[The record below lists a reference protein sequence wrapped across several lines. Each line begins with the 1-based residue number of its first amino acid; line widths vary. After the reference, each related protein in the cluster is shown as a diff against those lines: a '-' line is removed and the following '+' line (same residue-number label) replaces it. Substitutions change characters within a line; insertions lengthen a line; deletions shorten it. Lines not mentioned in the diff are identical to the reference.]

1 MAEVHADRPEVDAEQ
16 QDGRRERKVDDSLN
30 RDDRGEV
37 VDRISD
43 IVGRHLTLERLKG
56 LVDLAVEA
64 DEVSLGPREVV
75 RVDKPVPSD
84 SNLSINVV
92 PAVRD
97 AELLFI
103 PGNIPDLDKR
113 CQGRIERHPDRP
125 SARGRGPEEA
135 SDRDV
140 EARDRCVSR
149 GVVRTGQERGSAAD
163 GDVHLR
169 CKILAQRDRASWKR
183 QVPSGNG
190 ESVEKRGK
198 AVRLDAGDCSVG
210 RASDFG
216 GRFHFAELGAAPH
229 RDAVDAGD
237 RLDGFAHLGS
247 VRRPRLELDV
257 RWVIRENPIQRRP
270 RGRIDRDEGSCNE
283 RDRQEDAQDGG
294 QGPSPT
300 AKDVCRSVAKQGH
313 GIPPASLR

>member
-1 MAEVHADRPEVDAEQ
+1 M
-16 QDGRRERKVDDSLN
+16 N
-30 RDDRGEV
+30 RNDRGEV
-37 VDRISD
+37 VDRIRN
-43 IVGRHLTLERLKG
+43 IVGYHLTLERLKDR
-56 LVDLAVEA
+56 VDLAVEA
-64 DEVSLGPREVV
+64 GEVFLGGREVI
-75 RVDKPVPSD
+75 RVEKPVPID
-84 SNLSINVV
+84 SNLSRNVI

-169 CKILAQRDRASWKR
+169 RKILAQRDRASWKR

-190 ESVEKRGK
+190 KSVEKRGK

-229 RDAVDAGD
+229 RDAVDAGN

-247 VRRPRLELDV
+247 VRRSRLELDV

-294 QGPSPT
+294 QGSSPT
-300 AKDVCRSVAKQGH
+300 AEDVCRSVAKQGH